1 VSGFVIGGIL
11 VGCYFAGIAAITLVH
26 IRDELRRIAD
36 AAERRTD
43 NSWENQWRD

>member
-11 VGCYFAGIAAITLVH
+11 VGCYFAGIAVITLVH

-36 AAERRTD
+36 AVERRAEGSFED
-43 NSWENQWRD
+43 QWRD